1 MNNFTPPES
10 NATNLTACT
19 TAKKRI
25 TWLDSLKGFAIICVV
40 IGHVVDGYIGGFT
53 YPSALVAEFGIYQ
66 ALYAFHMPLFFLI
79 SGFMFS
85 LAYIDKDC
93 RAKASKLKTQL
104 LDIAAVYVI
113 FSILL
118 VAFKVL
124 CARFANNAASFSD
137 LLSIGWRPIAP
148 YWYLYVLAFF
158 YASNIILVKFKKRA
172 IMATALFILSAFA
185 ALLPSFPTETIYQFI
200 FFLPFFYL
208 GTILQRSG
216 HTPHWSV
223 AITGVVVACA
233 LCLLFWSHST
243 ESYSG
248 IVSRLPFVNTIV
260 ALGLSIFFW
269 KAFSAIKW
277 LDNKAFALCGRYCL
291 EIYVTHCFLTAG
303 FRNVFIALG
312 VTNFWLCLLLNTAL
326 STALPILFAM
336 GLERMGGHDILFRPA
351 HWVKRLRERGAQAS
365 GGF

>member
-1 MNNFTPPES
+1 M
-10 NATNLTACT
+10 
-19 TAKKRI
+19 
-25 TWLDSLKGFAIICVV
+25 
-40 IGHVVDGYIGGFT
+40 GHVVDGYISGST
-53 YPSALVAEFGIYQ
+53 YPSAVVAEFGIYQ

-85 LAYIDKDC
+85 LAYIDEDC
-93 RAKASKLKTQL
+93 KAKASKLKTQL

-113 FSILL
+113 FSILI

-124 CARFANNAASFSD
+124 CSRFANNAASFID

-148 YWYLYVLAFF
+148 YWYLYVLAAF

-172 IMATALFILSAFA
+172 TIATVLFILSAFA
-185 ALLPSFPTETIYQFI
+185 ALLPPLPTLTIYQFL

-208 GTILQRSG
+208 GTILQRGG
-216 HTPHWSV
+216 HTPNWGV

-233 LCLLFWSHST
+233 LCFLFWSRST

-277 LDNKAFALCGRYCL
+277 LDNKMLATCGRYCL

-312 VTNFWLCLLLNTAL
+312 VTNFWLSLLLNTVL

-336 GLERMGGHDILFRPA
+336 GLERIGVHDILFRPA
-351 HWVKRLRERGAQAS
+351 HWVKRLRESGAHAS
-365 GGF
+365 GGI